1 MEQGRATNEA
11 TTPSSTTYPTTTPT
25 LPPNSTSTLRTDN
38 EQHLQASSEPLPLSE
53 VDPRQQ
59 QQLEVKQLALD
70 IIYEAL
76 VKAEDKLTE
85 PPSIDG
91 MRNERGDGG
100 GADGYTGEE
109 DETVD
114 SNERRIVE
122 VMACAN
128 KTKVRDLCLQT
139 QPTNNTLSDPR
150 TTPPLSD
157 HAIFTPSKKLLHSP

>member
-38 EQHLQASSEPLPLSE
+38 ELHLQASSEPLPLSE

-85 PPSIDG
+85 RHTIDG

-122 VMACAN
+122 VMASAK
-128 KTKVRDLCLQT
+128 KTKVRELCLQT
-139 QPTNNTLSDPR
+139 HQANNTFSNHS
-150 TTPPLSD
+150 TTPPS
-157 HAIFTPSKKLLHSP
+157 PSLRSRHLHP